1 MLAVCLDS
9 LLTLPFSHLPVP
21 RGHLQPLRHWRALQ
35 DMSLTGSLPCSDS
48 PVAPLGPPIPPHAAA
63 NPSLAPASGASFQ
76 SPSNQA
82 PPCLRDS
89 APAVPEGLPSPQ
101 STLSLSHSG
110 LLLNRSILRGAFQSS
125 PSHIPFPISFLS
137 AFHSFILAIPYPVA
151 ASCSGSSREAHRSCC
166 NLSPPSPGPNT
177 VPGADHPT
185 QYWFHCQRT
194 HHLSQ
199 EVSSAHSWVM
209 LLTTQRGCGEGR
221 MTASRSP

>member
-1 MLAVCLDS
+1 MPLPTPHWPQLRGP
-9 LLTLPFSHLPVP
+9 PFSPLATKHL
-21 RGHLQPLRHWRALQ
+21 
-35 DMSLTGSLPCSDS
+35 
-48 PVAPLGPPIPPHAAA
+48 
-63 NPSLAPASGASFQ
+63 PASGTPHWLFQRASC
-76 SPSNQA
+76 PH
-82 PPCLRDS
+82 R
-89 APAVPEGLPSPQ
+89 V
-101 STLSLSHSG
+101 LSLSHSG
-110 LLLNRSILRGAFQSS
+110 LLLNWSILRGAFQSS

-209 LLTTQRGCGEGR
+209 LPTTQRGCGEGR